1 MPLLWLEG
9 RIDVISTVH
18 VITRLRFSLTQNCPL
33 NFIGAKE
40 TIKIRGTSIALLLTG
55 YTAVR
60 EEQKGA
66 TCSFVR
72 TIAFNGLGFET
83 CIDESAI
90 LDLVHVNMSSV
101 IVFQPV
107 FKHSAKY
114 GTVYTESKI
123 IIIYI
128 QTETQWYGF

>member
-1 MPLLWLEG
+1 VPLLWLEG
-9 RIDVISTVH
+9 HIDVISTVH

-55 YTAVR
+55 YTVR

-66 TCSFVR
+66 TCSLLR

-83 CIDESAI
+83 CINESAI

-101 IVFQPV
+101 IVLQSV

-114 GTVYTESKI
+114 GTVFTESKI

-128 QTETQWYGF
+128 QTEAQWYGF

>member
-1 MPLLWLEG
+1 VPLLWLEG

-55 YTAVR
+55 YTVR
-60 EEQKGA
+60 EEQKKA
-66 TCSFVR
+66 TCSLLR

-83 CIDESAI
+83 CINESAI

-101 IVFQPV
+101 IVFQSV

-114 GTVYTESKI
+114 GTVFTESKI

-128 QTETQWYGF
+128 QTEAQWYGF